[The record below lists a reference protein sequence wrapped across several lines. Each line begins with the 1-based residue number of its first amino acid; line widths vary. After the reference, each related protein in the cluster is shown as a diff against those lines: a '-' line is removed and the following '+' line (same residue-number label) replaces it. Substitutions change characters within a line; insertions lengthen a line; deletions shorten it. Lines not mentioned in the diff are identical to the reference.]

1 MAANSATNR
10 PMTGFEWSLL
20 LTMSVF
26 WGGSFFFVG
35 VAVKELPPLTIV
47 VCRVVLAAFALH
59 LVIRLM
65 RVKLPNSRRVWGAYF
80 GMGLLNNA
88 IPFTL
93 IVWAQAH
100 IASGVASILT
110 ATTPLFTVIV
120 THFLTSDEKMTSG
133 RLAGVLI
140 GFVGVAVMI
149 GGTALQSLGVNVVAQ
164 MACLSA
170 AISYAFAGVFG
181 RRFKAMGIAPM
192 ATATGQVTASSIIL
206 LPGMLIVD
214 QPWNMHSP
222 SANGLA
228 ALLGLALLS
237 TAVGYILYFRILA
250 TAGATNVLLVTFLNP
265 VSAILLGILVL
276 GETLQAKHVL
286 GMALIGLGLA
296 AIDGRPWRALIR
308 TLAPRDN
315 AASGKVDGDGI

>member
-1 MAANSATNR
+1 MAANTGTNR

-35 VAVKELPPLTIV
+35 VAVKEFPPLTIV
-47 VCRVVLAAFALH
+47 VCRVMLAAFALH

-65 RVKLPNSRRVWGAYF
+65 KVELPNSRRVWSAFF
-80 GMGLLNNA
+80 GMGLLNNV

-93 IVWAQAH
+93 IVWAQAP

-140 GFVGVAVMI
+140 GLVGVAVMI

-164 MACLSA
+164 MACLGA

-181 RRFKAMGIAPM
+181 RRFKALGIAPM
-192 ATATGQVTASSIIL
+192 AAATGQVTASSIIL
-206 LPGMLIVD
+206 LPVMLVVD

-265 VSAILLGILVL
+265 VSAIHLGILAL
-276 GETLQAKHVL
+276 GETLQGKHVL

-296 AIDGRPWRALIR
+296 AIDGRPWRAFMR

-315 AASGKVDGDGI
+315 SAGGKVDGHGI